1 MAQLKLHAIISYAE
15 LMINTQ
21 THALEVGQSPFVVL
35 PLKVLSL
42 FSFTTKAQSSKN
54 KIFRGQFNG
63 PP

>member
-42 FSFTTKAQSSKN
+42 FFFYDKSTKFEK
-54 KIFRGQFNG
+54 
-63 PP
+63 